1 MERSHGMEGESGGM
15 GYHPEAIEKRKSA
28 QKEVLWQT
36 KQNKNYKIREEW
48 KKKMNSK

>member
-1 MERSHGMEGESGGM
+1 MERGHGMEGESGGM

-36 KQNKNYKIREEW
+36 KQNKIYKIREE
-48 KKKMNSK
+48 